1 MKVRTRRR
9 VGRKDIVRIG
19 RYLLYDALSINGS
32 IHRGMLATY
41 PFTNLHDEGI
51 FGLFEDD
58 KVAKVI
64 SIIKSINENAER
76 G

>member
-1 MKVRTRRR
+1 
-9 VGRKDIVRIG
+9 
-19 RYLLYDALSINGS
+19 
-32 IHRGMLATY
+32 MLATY